1 MNYKMIAN
9 VIGRILC
16 IEAVFLLPACLI
28 SLYYGEMGVIGPI
41 IISVL
46 LTAVVGVLLL
56 LPKPGQSPYYAREGF
71 VAVALTWLMIS
82 IFGALP
88 FFLSGAIPNFLDC
101 VFETISGFTTT
112 GASILTD
119 VEALPKGLLY
129 WRSFTH
135 WLGGMGVLVFVLAV
149 HPMSKGS
156 GQSVY
161 LLRAESPG
169 PEVSKLVPKTHAS
182 AKILYGM
189 YIGLSVL
196 QFILLAL
203 GGMPWFDNITTVFG
217 TAGTGGF
224 AIRGDSMGGYSAY
237 IQVVV
242 TIFMTL
248 FGVNFSVYYLLVMG
262 KIKNALH
269 NEELWLYLFVQA
281 AATALIAFNVRSFFP
296 TMGQAVQQAAFQV
309 SSIMTTT
316 GFATTNFD
324 LWPEFSKWII
334 LMLMFIGASAGSTGG
349 GMKVSRILLMAK
361 AARRERKRTV
371 NPREITVVRMDGKM
385 VNDETM
391 QGIWMYLSYYLF
403 IALASMLVVSTNQ
416 FGVETTFSAVVS
428 CLNNIGPGF
437 GVCGPMG
444 SFAEFN
450 PLSKIVLCFD
460 MLLGRL
466 EIVPFLMLI
475 APATWNKRG
484 LYRRPPQ
491 FDTPNF

>member
-1 MNYKMIAN
+1 M
-9 VIGRILC
+9 
-16 IEAVFLLPACLI
+16 
-28 SLYYGEMGVIGPI
+28 
-41 IISVL
+41 
-46 LTAVVGVLLL
+46 
-56 LPKPGQSPYYAREGF
+56 
-71 VAVALTWLMIS
+71 
-82 IFGALP
+82 
-88 FFLSGAIPNFLDC
+88 
-101 VFETISGFTTT
+101 
-112 GASILTD
+112 
-119 VEALPKGLLY
+119 
-129 WRSFTH
+129 
-135 WLGGMGVLVFVLAV
+135 LVFVLAI

-196 QFILLAL
+196 QFILLAI

-224 AIRGDSMGGYSAY
+224 AIRGDSMGGYSSY
-237 IQVVV
+237 IQIVV

-262 KIKNALH
+262 KIKQALR
-269 NEELWLYLFVQA
+269 NEELWLYLFIQA
-281 AATALIAFNVRSFFP
+281 AATALISFNTRSFFP
-296 TMGQAVQQAAFQV
+296 TMGKTVQQAAFQV

-334 LMLMFIGASAGSTGG
+334 LLLMFIGASAGSTGG

-361 AARRERKRTV
+361 AARRERKRAV
-371 NPREITVVRMDGKM
+371 NPREVTIIRMDGRM
-385 VNDETM
+385 VNDDTM
-391 QGIWMYLSYYLF
+391 KGIWMYLTYYLA
-403 IALASMLVVSTNQ
+403 IALGSMLVVATNQ
-416 FGVETTFSAVVS
+416 FGVEVTFSAVVS

-444 SFAEFN
+444 SFSSFN
-450 PLSKIVLCFD
+450 PVSKIVLCFD

-475 APATWNKRG
+475 APAAWNKRR
-484 LYRRPPQ
+484 LYRKPAQ

>member
-16 IEAVFLLPACLI
+16 IEAVFILPACLI
-28 SLYYGEMGVIGPI
+28 SLYYGEMAVILPI
-41 IISVL
+41 VISAL
-46 LTAVVGVLLL
+46 LTAAVGMLLL
-56 LPKPGQSPYYAREGF
+56 QPKPGQTPYYAREGF
-71 VAVALTWLMIS
+71 VAVALSWLMIS
-82 IFGALP
+82 VFGALP
-88 FFLSGAIPNFLDC
+88 FYISGAIPSFLDSF
-101 VFETISGFTTT
+101 FETVSGFTTT

-119 VEALPKGLLY
+119 VEALPRGLLY

-149 HPMSKGS
+149 HPMSKGG

-169 PEVSKLVPKTHAS
+169 PEVSKLVPKTHSS

-196 QFILLAL
+196 QFVLLAL

-224 AIRGDSMGGYSAY
+224 AIRGDSMGGYSTY

-242 TIFMTL
+242 TVFMTL

-262 KIKNALH
+262 KIKQALR
-269 NEELWLYLFVQA
+269 NEELWLYLFIQA
-281 AATALIAFNVRSFFP
+281 AATAVISFNIRSLFP
-296 TMGQAVQQAAFQV
+296 TMGQTVQQAAFQV

-316 GFATTNFD
+316 GFATANFD
-324 LWPEFSKWII
+324 LWPELSKWVI
-334 LMLMFIGASAGSTGG
+334 LLLMFIGASAGSTGG
-349 GMKVSRILLMAK
+349 GMKVSRVLLMAK
-361 AARRERKRTV
+361 AAKRERKRAV
-371 NPREITVVRMDGKM
+371 NPREVTVIRMDGRM
-385 VNDETM
+385 VGDDTM
-391 QGIWMYLSYYLF
+391 QGIWMYLTYYL
-403 IALASMLVVSTNQ
+403 IIMLASMLVVSTNSY
-416 FGVETTFSAVVS
+416 GVEVSLSAVVS

-437 GVCGPMG
+437 GICGPAG

-450 PLSKIVLCFD
+450 PLSKVVLCVD

-466 EIVPFLMLI
+466 EIMPFLMLI
-475 APATWNKRG
+475 APAAWNKRG
-484 LYRRPPQ
+484 LNWRPFRTARR
-491 FDTPNF
+491 

>member
-1 MNYKMIAN
+1 MNYKIIAN

-16 IEAVFLLPACLI
+16 IEAVFLLPAAGV
-28 SLYYGEMGVIGPI
+28 SLYYREFGVIAPI
-41 IISVL
+41 VITVL
-46 LTAVVGVLLL
+46 LMAAAGVLLL
-56 LPKPGQSPYYAREGF
+56 LPKPGPTPYYAREGF

-82 IFGALP
+82 VFGALP
-88 FFLSGAIPNFLDC
+88 FFFSGAIPSFLDS

-119 VEALPKGLLY
+119 VEAMPKGLLY

-196 QFILLAL
+196 QFVLLAL

-224 AIRGDSMGGYSAY
+224 GIRGDSMGGYSPY

-242 TIFMTL
+242 TVFMTL

-262 KIKNALH
+262 KIKQAIR
-269 NEELWLYLFVQA
+269 NEELWLYLFIQA
-281 AATALIAFNVRSFFP
+281 AATALISWNVRPFFSSW
-296 TMGQAVQQAAFQV
+296 GQTVQQSAFQV

-316 GFATTNFD
+316 GFATTDFD

-349 GMKVSRILLMAK
+349 GMKVSRVLLMAK
-361 AARRERKRTV
+361 AARKERKRAV
-371 NPREITVVRMDGKM
+371 NPREINVIRMDGKM
-385 VNDETM
+385 VEDDTM
-391 QGIWMYLSYYLF
+391 KGIWMYLSYYLF
-403 IALASMLVVSTNQ
+403 IMLISMVVVSTNQ
-416 FGVETTFSAVVS
+416 FGVEVTFSAVVS

-437 GVCGPMG
+437 GVCGPAG
-444 SFAEFN
+444 SFASFN
-450 PLSKIVLCFD
+450 PASKVVLCLD

-466 EIVPFLMLI
+466 EIIPFLMLI
-475 APATWNKRG
+475 APAAWNKRG
-484 LYRRPPQ
+484 LHRKL
-491 FDTPNF
+491 